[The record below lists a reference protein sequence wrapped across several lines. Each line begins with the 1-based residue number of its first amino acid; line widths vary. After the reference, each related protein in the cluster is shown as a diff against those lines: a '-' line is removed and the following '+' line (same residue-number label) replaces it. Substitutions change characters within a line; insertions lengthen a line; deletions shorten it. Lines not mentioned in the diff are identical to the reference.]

1 MEKVFNYKQN
11 KKTDKGKCQENCSID
26 IYHYD
31 DTLIVELSYLFT
43 YMRFDENN
51 ENEIELKRRVETEH
65 RLSLDLKTSDF
76 HVFTQTTN
84 KGFLGGGKSSNS
96 RTYKNKFSQLEDIT
110 SVGFFGGSK
119 KGSSWGAR
127 YKKKTEEAWD
137 LIRGIV
143 QPRIKD
149 EYLSKKG
156 YHKVEIDPLYDLIVD
171 FHLDKRNIKGH
182 DLIYI
187 DIQEDYP
194 KQKYLKSNDRK
205 FVPAVLEQYGIKNKQ
220 FISSLN
226 KNSEG
231 MPIII
236 KTLNYFSKLFGENYI
251 DYMNKIDWHLH
262 CYKTPPT
269 KKVHPLKNETEKRN
283 MVKLIQRWEEEGLR
297 LNTDLT
303 SDGTLIMSLYRL
315 FELRGKIEKRGI
327 ELKFTAT
334 NDSELDTLFEEWES
348 LRKYIQKGYRIRYL
362 FPEDFVEYVEQPIRL
377 GDVIYQPK
385 VLSKEEE
392 FKIEGHIMKNCMGN
406 QFTHGIASI
415 FVSLRKG
422 KRWVDVQYRKGKKTM
437 CYGKANSPTP
447 SDFKSAIDTLNKRMK
462 MFDDVK
468 WVKDKY
474 DLL

>member
-84 KGFLGGGKSSNS
+84 KGFLGGSKSSNS

-119 KGSSWGAR
+119 KGSSWGIR

-137 LIRGIV
+137 LIRGII

-194 KQKYLKSNDRK
+194 KQKYLKSNDQK
-205 FVPAVLEQYGIKNKQ
+205 FVPAVLEQYGIKNRQ

-262 CYKTPPT
+262 CYKAPPT

-348 LRKYIQKGYRIRYL
+348 LRKY
-362 FPEDFVEYVEQPIRL
+362 
-377 GDVIYQPK
+377 VIYQPK

>member
-1 MEKVFNYKQN
+1 M
-11 KKTDKGKCQENCSID
+11 
-26 IYHYD
+26 
-31 DTLIVELSYLFT
+31 
-43 YMRFDENN
+43 
-51 ENEIELKRRVETEH
+51 
-65 RLSLDLKTSDF
+65 
-76 HVFTQTTN
+76 
-84 KGFLGGGKSSNS
+84 
-96 RTYKNKFSQLEDIT
+96 
-110 SVGFFGGSK
+110 GFFGGSK

-262 CYKTPPT
+262 CYKAPPT

-327 ELKFTAT
+327 ELKFTST